1 MIISP
6 QFYFSELEHMYH
18 TIKKSRSL
26 NSVYVPVQKIQVPCK
41 DETSIVFETM
51 SRFMF
56 IIFVVSGFPA
66 EFSLILVKEFK
77 EPKIY
82 L

>member
-1 MIISP
+1 
-6 QFYFSELEHMYH
+6 MYH

-26 NSVYVPVQKIQVPCK
+26 NSVYVLVEKIQVPYK
-41 DETSIVFETM
+41 AKNETSIVFETM
-51 SRFMF
+51 SRSMF

-66 EFSLILVKEFK
+66 EFSLILVKEIK